1 MKEKKVGV
9 AVTFRVDEEFYER
22 FKAIAKALG
31 YKPTEAVREAMR
43 RFVKEQEKEV
53 EKPSEKH
60 AKIKKQEKEVVE
72 T

>member
-31 YKPTEAVREAMR
+31 YKPTEAIREAMR

-53 EKPSEKH
+53 VK
-60 AKIKKQEKEVVE
+60 